1 MSERLNRDQIE
12 AATLEQTLQT
22 TAPLQPDPNHPR
34 RIETDSEPVVRAALK
49 TPAD

>member
-12 AATLEQTLQT
+12 ATTLEQALRVR
-22 TAPLQPDPNHPR
+22 APLQPNLNDPQ
-34 RIETDSEPVVRAALK
+34 RIETDSEPVVRAAMK